1 MVTHMR
7 HGTSLGSI
15 ASDIDDLASRVPA
28 FKRPQQISEIPYKP
42 ATCEIA

>member
-7 HGTSLGSI
+7 QRPSLGLI
-15 ASDIDDLASRVPA
+15 PTQQNDPASRVPP